1 MDAIDI
7 LGSLLG
13 HKSSKPGKG
22 SDVLK
27 DIFGG
32 GSRSR
37 PSSSGPPKP
46 ADIARQS
53 KELEDLLNV
62 ANGRQTQRSAPSR
75 SDAES
80 QRRSTSQDRQDNSGQ
95 NERALILVQ
104 AMINAAKSDGKID
117 PAEQETILKR
127 LSDRSPSTI
136 EFLRTEFAKPLNVR
150 EFCASI
156 PIGME
161 QQVYTMSLIAI
172 DLDTGQEAKYL
183 MDLAN
188 GLRLDPDVRE
198 QIHQRLG
205 APSVY

>member
-13 HKSSKPGKG
+13 HKSSKSGRG

-32 GSRSR
+32 GSGSR
-37 PSSSGPPKP
+37 TSSSDPPKP
-46 ADIARQS
+46 AEVARDA

-62 ANGRQTQRSAPSR
+62 ANDRQTHRSPPSR
-75 SDAES
+75 SDAEL
-80 QRRSTSQDRQDNSGQ
+80 QRQPTPQDRQDPSGQ

-117 PAEQETILKR
+117 STEQEAILKR
-127 LSDRSPSTI
+127 LSDRSPNTI
-136 EFLRTEFAKPLNVR
+136 EFLRAEFAKPLNVR

-188 GLRLDPDVRE
+188 GLRLDPAVRE